1 MLRESHIP
9 QNRWRLPALLFLA
22 IFLGSGLSPL
32 GSSFDS
38 RWSVYIAR
46 SLWQRGDTNLD
57 EYQAA
62 MVRTNYYGGQCIDA
76 AGHVR
81 IGPPAECEGHW
92 YDRYPVGGPVLE
104 SPLILAVLGGMHAL
118 HPLLRNFSSSNP
130 VLEGFLR
137 GDADAGHAIIELE
150 VASVL
155 VAATAVMLFLIAR
168 RYLSDTRAVW
178 LTLLFAFATPAYSVA
193 SRGLWQ
199 HTPSILLL
207 TITIYLLLRAE
218 EHPALA
224 AWAGFPV
231 ALSYTVRP
239 TDALFCIVLTAYVA
253 VRHRR
258 YLTRFLLAAAPV
270 AAVFLAYNFRVY
282 HAPLSPYYRS
292 PLGGFLPE
300 HFPVMA
306 EALAGNLIS
315 PARGLLIYTPVFLFA
330 MVAMWRRDW
339 KLPLAPWL
347 AALVVLHW
355 IAISAYTQTW
365 WAGFCYGPRFFTD
378 VTPIFALFLIPY
390 LARWEKLGSGRRALF
405 LACALISLAMHLRA
419 GWSPAVFEWSLKPV
433 SVGEHPER
441 VWDWADPPFLR

>member
-1 MLRESHIP
+1 M
-9 QNRWRLPALLFLA
+9 
-22 IFLGSGLSPL
+22 GSGLSPV

-46 SLWQRGDTNLD
+46 SLWERGDTNLD
-57 EYQAA
+57 EYRDAI
-62 MVRTNYYGGQCIDA
+62 VRTGYY
-76 AGHVR
+76 AGECVDNIGRVR
-81 IGPPAECEGHW
+81 IGPPAECQGHW

-104 SPLILAVLGGMHAL
+104 SPVIMAAVGGMHAL
-118 HPLLRNFSSSNP
+118 TPLLTHFSSSNS

-150 VASVL
+150 VASL
-155 VAATAVMLFLIAR
+155 FLAATSVMLFLIAR
-168 RYLSDTRAVW
+168 RYLPDNRAVW

-193 SRGLWQ
+193 GRGLWQ

-224 AWAGFPV
+224 AWAGIPV

-239 TDALFCIVLTAYVA
+239 TDALFCAVFTAYVA

-258 YLTRFLLAAAPV
+258 YLLRYLLAAAPV
-270 AAVFLAYNFRVY
+270 AAVFLAYNFYIY
-282 HAPLSPYYRS
+282 HALLSPYYRS
-292 PLGGFLPE
+292 PLGGLLPGN
-300 HFPVMA
+300 FPVLA

-315 PARGLLIYTPVFLFA
+315 PSRGLLVYTPAFLFA
-330 MVAMWRRDW
+330 IVAMWRREW
-339 KLPLAPWL
+339 KAPLAPWL

-355 IAISAYTQTW
+355 IAISAFTQTW

-378 VTPIFALFLIPY
+378 VTPIFALFLIPW
-390 LARWEKLGSGRRALF
+390 LARWEKLGGGLRALF
-405 LACALISLAMHLRA
+405 LTCALIGLAMHLRG
-419 GWSPAVFEWSLKPV
+419 GWSPAVYEWSVTPV
-433 SVGEHPER
+433 SVGDHPER
-441 VWDWADPPFLR
+441 LWDWTDPPFLR